1 MQCSPAAALKLKT
14 ISDTVFPLLQVA
26 QDKKEMIKN
35 VIKQLNTKIEQK
47 QQAVAAAAQTD
58 AVHMA
63 RMKEVHY
70 VPLNR
75 LTVLCHCFQIQVAK
89 TQVKGKLDELLAE
102 KGELE
107 GKLQQLE
114 SGSGDLHK
122 RRQSITRTFEEEL
135 PQKKWIVKL

>member
-1 MQCSPAAALKLKT
+1 
-14 ISDTVFPLLQVA
+14 
-26 QDKKEMIKN
+26 MIKN